1 LRASVIDPVPPWV
14 LRAALSLLFGTA
26 AAHKLRDVGSFRRAL
41 EGYQL
46 LPPLWAVP
54 AGAALIAVE
63 LGVALAFWL
72 PPLSASAAMAAAALL
87 LVYAGAMAVNL
98 RRGRRDV
105 DCGCFGPARRRPI
118 SSTLVARN
126 VALAAAALTVALPVQ
141 PRALIWIDAVTIT
154 AGVLLL
160 ALLYAAIDGL
170 LVVSADAV
178 GSPFPLAE
186 AAHD

>member
-1 LRASVIDPVPPWV
+1 
-14 LRAALSLLFGTA
+14 
-26 AAHKLRDVGSFRRAL
+26 
-41 EGYQL
+41 
-46 LPPLWAVP
+46 
-54 AGAALIAVE
+54 
-63 LGVALAFWL
+63 
-72 PPLSASAAMAAAALL
+72 
-87 LVYAGAMAVNL
+87 MAVNL